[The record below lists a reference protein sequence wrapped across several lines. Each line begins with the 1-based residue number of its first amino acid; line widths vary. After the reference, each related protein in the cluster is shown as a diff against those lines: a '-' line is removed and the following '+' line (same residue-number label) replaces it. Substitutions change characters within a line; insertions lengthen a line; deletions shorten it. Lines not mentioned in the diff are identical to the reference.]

1 MGGLHCQ
8 ADQEGREEIRALAG
22 RLAGRRKGSQGLP
35 GILQEAEP
43 VRGPAKGQGDEGKG
57 PGDLSQGLISREIS
71 LYANFYGKLLTG
83 NERHLLD
90 EMAKTAGSGHLHH
103 CAGFA
108 SQLPVKIA
116 CFYSSA
122 CCGSAQDHL
131 LVERVEDNWYL
142 VEGLARSLVERK
154 RLMERL
160 SDSRKDVFDLYSHID
175 LKELKEA
182 YLASIPQ

>member
-1 MGGLHCQ
+1 MQIDRNFKDHYRYISNGLCNNLIKSVIDSFHVWSVL
-8 ADQEGREEIRALAG
+8 D
-22 RLAGRRKGSQGLP
+22 
-35 GILQEAEP
+35 
-43 VRGPAKGQGDEGKG
+43 GPAKGQGDESRG

-131 LVERVEDNWYL
+131 LVE
-142 VEGLARSLVERK
+142 S
-154 RLMERL
+154 
-160 SDSRKDVFDLYSHID
+160 
-175 LKELKEA
+175 
-182 YLASIPQ
+182 